1 MADRTRILRAT
12 VLAAPLGALALSA
25 QAADI
30 ASTIKE
36 QQQFSTLAKAIE
48 AAGIAETLQ
57 GEGPY
62 TIFAPTDE
70 AFDRLPQGLQDALMK
85 EENREQLKTL
95 LQYHVIEGEEIMAE
109 DVLGKQSDVDTV
121 SGDRLSVDGTGEMI
135 LLMPEQAGQT
145 QRQSSQGPAQQEG
158 VETEVAEESGMP
170 ASEHQQ
176 EVLAEEPATEE
187 RQTGAQ
193 GDVPSSPHQEQV
205 LRDEPAAEQPG
216 TQQQT
221 GQQAG
226 TAQPQTAQE
235 SDMPSSP
242 HQEQV
247 LRDEPIT
254 GQQAGTAQPQT
265 AQESDMPSSPHQE
278 QVLREQPAAE
288 QQGTQQPAMEQ
299 PQTAQESDM
308 PSSPHQEQVLSG
320 EQTGTE
326 QPQTAQESGM
336 PSSPHQEQVL
346 RGQQG
351 GEQQGQQATVV
362 EPDIDADNGVIH
374 AVDALLVPQSVLS
387 TLENAGT
394 PSQGEPSSTRQTG
407 DEQG

>member
-48 AAGIAETLQ
+48 AAGIAESLQ

-70 AFDRLPQGLQDALMK
+70 AFGRLPQGLQDALMK

-226 TAQPQTAQE
+226 TAQ
-235 SDMPSSP
+235 S
-242 HQEQV
+242 
-247 LRDEPIT
+247 
-254 GQQAGTAQPQT
+254 QT

-320 EQTGTE
+320 EQTGTA

-346 RGQQG
+346 RGEQG
-351 GEQQGQQATVV
+351 GEHQGQQATVV

-374 AVDALLVPQSVLS
+374 AVDTLLVPQSVLS
-387 TLENAGT
+387 TLESAGAASGSDASGT
-394 PSQGEPSSTRQTG
+394 QQPG